1 MSLLLEL
8 LASAALAAIAAVG
21 FGMLF
26 NVPLPML
33 GWCALGGAIG
43 RGGRLLMV
51 KGGLS
56 VPWATLFAAAGVSF
70 LGVWVARRLRAHP
83 KVVTVA
89 SVIPM
94 VPGTT
99 LYSTLLSIW
108 AMEHSGPTEELVRA
122 ALRNGLDATFVVAAL
137 ALGLAA
143 PGLIFFRRRP
153 VV

>member
-1 MSLLLEL
+1 MSVPLEL
-8 LASAALAAIAAVG
+8 LTHAALAAIAAAG

-26 NVPLPML
+26 NVPFPML
-33 GWCALGGAIG
+33 GWCALGGAVG
-43 RGGRLLMV
+43 RGGRFLLV

-56 VPWATLFAAAGVSF
+56 LPWATLFAAAAVSF
-70 LGVWVARRLRAHP
+70 LGVWVAQRLRAHP

-89 SVIPM
+89 AVIPM

-108 AMEHSGPTEELVRA
+108 AMEHTGPTPELIRA
-122 ALRNGLDATFVVAAL
+122 ALRDGLDATFVVAAL

-143 PGLIFFRRRP
+143 PGLIVFRRRP